1 MITWDKFENQLLNK
15 PYITID
21 NASRKSIV
29 LFGNCHIATI
39 GYFLNYLTNYQYNI
53 HIIISWYCDKSGLE
67 KFNMIEINN
76 QIFSFLGNCD
86 ILIFQKHI
94 KNYGVNATN
103 IDTIANKLALKIQI
117 PNLRLDYNIND
128 ESKYKRS
135 LEILDYNIANS
146 DFPDF
151 MFLLNYKNIH
161 FFNTPE
167 HPTHYVLY
175 LLSKYA
181 YFKILGLK
189 KTINIAD
196 YYSIENR
203 NDYKSI
209 KKYVYLPGKILI
221 NEDMSRITGILINA
235 ECFD

>member
-1 MITWDKFENQLLNK
+1 MIIWDNFENQLLDK
-15 PYITID
+15 PYTTIN

-39 GYFLNYLTNYQYNI
+39 AYFLNYLTNYQYNI
-53 HIIISWYCDKSGLE
+53 HIIISWYCDNLGLE

-76 QIFSFLGNCD
+76 QIYSFLENCD

-103 IDTIANKLALKIQI
+103 IDTMANKLALKMQI
-117 PNLRLDYNIND
+117 PNLRLDYNINN

-135 LEILDYNIANS
+135 LEILDYNIVNS

-151 MFLLNYKNIH
+151 LFLVQHKNIH
-161 FFNTPE
+161 FFNTAE

-181 YFKILGLK
+181 YFKILGLQK
-189 KTINIAD
+189 SISIAD

-203 NDYKSI
+203 NHYKSI
-209 KKYVYLPGKILI
+209 KQIICLPGKILI
-221 NEDMSRITGILINA
+221 NEDITKVTGILIDA